1 MACGYLVSVK
11 ARERRVWT
19 PYRGYC
25 GVGCARGLRSWAK
38 AFASG
43 AVTCGAREVLTACS
57 RARIVEDNCRCS
69 IHVGCV
75 MIGVYMP
82 KSKVRVKRRKA
93 AKGRG
98 GCCTRI
104 PVRCRHEMRESI
116 AREEIRNAVSVWVSP
131 GGGADAH
138 ARFVQVIDGVIDGFV
153 TSDGVDAPDGGLL
166 TERGFKRVCEM
177 VCLAASFGRVSSLLG
192 TNYAVRAA
200 NTDSAWKRVVERC
213 EAAGVPLV

>member
-1 MACGYLVSVK
+1 M
-11 ARERRVWT
+11 
-19 PYRGYC
+19 
-25 GVGCARGLRSWAK
+25 RSWVRALTL
-38 AFASG
+38 G
-43 AVTCGAREVLTACS
+43 AAACGARKVLTACS
-57 RARIVEDNCRCS
+57 RARIVEYSCKCS

-104 PVRCRHEMRESI
+104 PVRRRHEMRESI
-116 AREEIRNAVSVWVSP
+116 AREEIRNAVSIWVSP
-131 GGGADAH
+131 GKGADAH
-138 ARFVQVIDGVIDGFV
+138 AKFVQVIDGVIDGFI
-153 TSDGVDAPDGGLL
+153 TSDDVDAPDGDLL

-177 VCLAASFGRVSSLLG
+177 VCLAASFDRVSSLLG

-200 NTDSAWKRVVERC
+200 NTDSAWERVVERC
-213 EAAGVPLV
+213 AAAGVPVS